1 MKRLNKVQCGILC
14 FAMMIL
20 ISACGEE
27 QEQSVQ
33 ESNMEVSGA
42 EVSSVEGIDVEY
54 TGETIFAEAESDV
67 PRISVLLPCTSED
80 LHKTSNM
87 WYDKLIEEVNEY
99 TGFNTTWKWY
109 LRKTYAA
116 QIEQEIQSGQLGT
129 EADVIQ
135 IWANRMKNFWKSAED
150 GMFWDLSPY
159 IDDESYDNLA
169 EMPEAVRMSAYY
181 NGKMYG
187 IPVDAGLIEYPLAYR
202 KDWLENLEME
212 SPTDWESFCNM
223 LYAFTYNDPDRNGKD
238 DTVGLFLDANGL
250 WLDVMELWFG
260 VPNVW
265 GIDENGDLVHKT
277 KTQEYREAYAA
288 FRQLYM
294 QGVINNGKNGIP
306 DFRKMSGNEKE
317 AMAVYAGFQSS
328 QGGAVIASVDD
339 IGRVHDFWVE
349 QKLTTED
356 ILLYDLVP
364 GIDTGEGIRCYPYLY
379 DLGEMLAIPTE
390 SVADE
395 TELKTVLQFIN
406 DTNDG
411 ACYNLLTYGWEGIS
425 YELNEDGYIRSRFV
439 VPEDLVATGAGES
452 WQDGFSQLALQYAAE
467 ENGGSLYGEDR
478 ALPHQVMKRK
488 LNDEYQDNCVIN
500 YGAQFISDTYA
511 LKGEELEALLLDAE
525 VKYIIGELDTAGFE
539 EALQSWWECGGE
551 QITFEINEQYHAAG
565 Y

>member
-1 MKRLNKVQCGILC
+1 MKWLDKVQCGILC
-14 FAMMIL
+14 FTMTIL

-27 QEQSVQ
+27 QSVQ
-33 ESNMEVSGA
+33 ESSVEM
-42 EVSSVEGIDVEY
+42 SSVEVYDAEY
-54 TGETIFAEAESDV
+54 TGQTIFADVESNV
-67 PRISVLLPCTSED
+67 PQINVLLPCTSKD

-87 WYDKLIEEVNEY
+87 WYDKLVEDANEY
-99 TGFNTTWKWY
+99 TGFNITWKWY

-129 EADVIQ
+129 EADVVQ
-135 IWANRMKNFWKSAED
+135 IWANRTKNFWKAAED

-169 EMPEAVRMSAYY
+169 EMPEAVRMSGYY

-202 KDWLENLEME
+202 KDWLENLGLE

-223 LYAFTYNDPDRNGKD
+223 LYAFTYNDPDGNGKD
-238 DTVGLFLDANGL
+238 DTVGLFLDADGL

-277 KTQEYREAYAA
+277 ETQEYRDAYAA

-294 QGVINNGKNGIP
+294 QGVINNGENGST
-306 DFRKMSGNEKE
+306 DFRKLSGNEKE
-317 AMAVYAGFQSS
+317 TMAVYAGFQSS

-356 ILLYDLVP
+356 VLLYDMVA
-364 GIDTGEGIRCYPYLY
+364 GIDTGKGIRCYPYLY
-379 DLGEMLAIPTE
+379 DLGAMLAIPTE
-390 SVADE
+390 SVLDE
-395 TELKTVLQFIN
+395 TELRTVLQFIN
-406 DTNDG
+406 DINDG
-411 ACYNLLTYGWEGIS
+411 ACYNLLTYGWEGLS
-425 YELNEDGYIRSRFV
+425 YEMDENGYMKSRYV
-439 VPEDLVATGAGES
+439 IPEDLVATGMAES
-452 WQDGFSQLALQYAAE
+452 WQDGFSQLPLGYAAKD
-467 ENGGSLYGEDR
+467 NGGRIYVDYQ

-500 YGAQFISDTYA
+500 YGAQFVSDTYE
-511 LKGEELEALLLDAE
+511 LKGEELEALLLEAE
-525 VKYIIGELDTAGFE
+525 VKYIIGELDDVGFE
-539 EALQSWWECGGE
+539 AALKSWWERGGR
-551 QITFEINEQYHAAG
+551 QIASEINEQYHAAG